1 MNIVA
6 EMIFNDPRPVTVWG
20 VLMLLALLS
29 LTLLASPHGISD
41 PTRAL
46 RETATSVRG
55 LRERRRRRLR
65 DAEETIRYADELHV
79 AAQRA
84 ERGAERW
91 LEHWQDSEQRVT
103 ATWQAWLDA
112 QARLDRARTAAAFRT
127 PWTLPTPSEYAA
139 RERWLHQ
146 TVQAAA
152 DRGDLPASAV
162 ADALAG
168 RGWDARLH
176 PVDQELVILRTA
188 AAHRLA
194 EHRRAVAAEQNAW
207 HDAQLARRTSD
218 DLRGE
223 AAAAT
228 ARALPARDYLAT
240 ARPHRATTRTAVA
253 VRTA

>member
-1 MNIVA
+1 MNVVA

-29 LTLLASPHGISD
+29 LVLLASPHGISQ
-41 PTRAL
+41 PSRAL
-46 RETATSVRG
+46 REAAGTVRT
-55 LRERRRRRLR
+55 LREQRRRRVRE
-65 DAEETIRYADELHV
+65 AEETIRYADELHV
-79 AAQRA
+79 ASQRA

-112 QARLDRARTAAAFRT
+112 QARLDRAHTAAAFRT
-127 PWTLPTPSEYAA
+127 PWTAPTPSEYAA

-146 TVQAAA
+146 AVTAAA
-152 DRGDLPASAV
+152 ARGELPATAV

-168 RGWDARLH
+168 HGWDARLH
-176 PVDQELVILRTA
+176 PVEQELAVLRA
-188 AAHRLA
+188 AATHLLA
-194 EHRRAVAAEQNAW
+194 EHRRAVAAEQRAW

-218 DLRGE
+218 DLRRE

-228 ARALPARDYLAT
+228 TLAIPARDLVAA
-240 ARPHRATTRTAVA
+240 ARPQAVPSRPAVA